1 MQIFKI
7 FLPLATHFHLRGIVN
22 ICYYY
27 IRASE
32 EKLDTKDDIIII
44 ASEQER
50 VKMNVYEWLE
60 SPDVQETIGKYNP

>member
-32 EKLDTKDDIIII
+32 EKLDIKDDIML
-44 ASEQER
+44 ALVKYKQAKDRYETENKDQE
-50 VKMNVYEWLE
+50 
-60 SPDVQETIGKYNP
+60 I